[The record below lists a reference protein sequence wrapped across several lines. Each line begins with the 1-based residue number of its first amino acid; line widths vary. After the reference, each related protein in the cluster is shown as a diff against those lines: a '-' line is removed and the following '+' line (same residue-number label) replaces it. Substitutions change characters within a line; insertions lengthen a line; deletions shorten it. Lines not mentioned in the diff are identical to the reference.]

1 MNFTMSLNIEDYN
14 YHLPE
19 GRVAFYPA
27 EPRDTSRLLFLPRH
41 DGPIEHHTFA
51 DFPDFLKSGDVLVL
65 NDSKV
70 FPARLRGHKKG
81 SGGKA
86 EIFLLQEF
94 PDGSWEALVNPGRRL
109 APGSI
114 VEFCDG
120 KLSAT
125 LGVRTESGGR
135 LVRFDCSGDL
145 LSIIWQHGEVPLP
158 PYIDRAPEESDKV
171 RYQTIYARNVG
182 AVAAPTAGFHFTD
195 EILDRIKGIG
205 VQIVKL
211 TLHPGL
217 GTFRPITHKR
227 IEDHKMHQER
237 FFISNETADI
247 INSAKMENRRVIAVG
262 TTSVRALESWS
273 EDNKVIATDGWQE
286 TRLFIMPSYKF
297 KIVDGLLT
305 NFHLP
310 KSTLLLLVSAF
321 AGRERILAAYNE
333 AIEKG
338 YRFYSYGDA
347 MLIL

>member
-1 MNFTMSLNIEDYN
+1 MSLNIEDYN
-14 YHLPE
+14 YHLPD
-19 GRVAFYPA
+19 GRVAYYPA

-41 DGPIEHHTFA
+41 DGPIAHHTFT

-86 EIFLLQEF
+86 EVFLLQEF
-94 PDGSWEALVNPGRRL
+94 PDRSWEALVNPGRRL
-109 APGSI
+109 PPGSI
-114 VEFCDG
+114 VEFFDG
-120 KLSAT
+120 KLFAT
-125 LGVRTESGGR
+125 LGERTDSGGR
-135 LVRFDCSGDL
+135 LVHFDCNGDL
-145 LSIIWQHGEVPLP
+145 LSIIWKYGEVPLP
-158 PYIDRAPEESDKV
+158 PYIDRAPEESDKS
-171 RYQTIYARNVG
+171 RYQTIYAKNIG

-195 EILDRIKGIG
+195 KILDRIGRIG

-217 GTFRPITHKR
+217 GTFRPITHSR

-237 FFISNETADI
+237 FFISNESADL
-247 INSAKMENRRVIAVG
+247 INSARRENRRIIAVG
-262 TTSVRALESWS
+262 TTSVRALESSS
-273 EDNKVIATDGWQE
+273 EENKVIATDNWSE
-286 TRLFIMPSYKF
+286 TRLFIVPSYKF
-297 KIVDGLLT
+297 KIIDGLLT

-310 KSTLLLLVSAF
+310 KSTLLLLASAF

-333 AIEKG
+333 AIKKG